1 MIGTRTKA
9 APFCW
14 VRQCE
19 NVQGRSKT
27 LQFRHRQTAVDEA
40 RASRRGRSLGDAFSA
55 RSVRC
60 RLCPQC
66 CCVGP
71 FLGALGVK
79 SGLLF
84 AVISLSSIFTH
95 CQLRAKR
102 CPIIGSATVV
112 MGGFACG
119 PAPRIADKSI
129 ERDQGLDK
137 PPSTLPQP
145 RSRCRIA

>member
-19 NVQGRSKT
+19 NVQGVQKRCSFGIGRP
-27 LQFRHRQTAVDEA
+27 LLM
-40 RASRRGRSLGDAFSA
+40 RRVQVVGAEVLGDAFSA

-71 FLGALGVK
+71 FLGALG
-79 SGLLF
+79 
-84 AVISLSSIFTH
+84 
-95 CQLRAKR
+95 
-102 CPIIGSATVV
+102 
-112 MGGFACG
+112 
-119 PAPRIADKSI
+119 
-129 ERDQGLDK
+129 
-137 PPSTLPQP
+137 
-145 RSRCRIA
+145 